1 MSTDTL
7 TIWALHGQEVTD
19 TGSTPGAS
27 VYRGRREDLP
37 FGGWTSQ
44 GYAVERVEQLTVSPE
59 QARALGVEP
68 SETKARDMLA
78 ELGHT
83 GNRQRRRV
91 EKLAA
96 VLREHPD
103 AGLEGEELLF
113 RVTVTDAEGLVPR
126 PPRAAWGRAQCRADR
141 CALIGVSDTGY
152 IWAVWPASK
161 ESTP

>member
-68 SETKARDMLA
+68 SETKARDMLT

-96 VLREHPD
+96 VLREHP
-103 AGLEGEELLF
+103 A
-113 RVTVTDAEGLVPR
+113 AGLVPR